1 MTRIADALR
10 IHAIANP
17 DGIAIDAGQAGA
29 VRWSEIAGRAEALAA
44 RLIASMDP
52 ARAVAVDMD
61 HGIANCIADIALL
74 EAGFSPVLLPPF
86 FSPEIGRAHV

>member
-29 VRWSEIAGRAEALAA
+29 VRWSEIAGRAEAQ
-44 RLIASMDP
+44 
-52 ARAVAVDMD
+52 
-61 HGIANCIADIALL
+61 
-74 EAGFSPVLLPPF
+74 
-86 FSPEIGRAHV
+86 IGRAHV